1 MTRTKYLIIGNSA
14 AAVGCVEGI
23 RQADPDGEITIVA
36 KEKEH
41 AYSRPLIT
49 YLLGGKVDE
58 AGMAY
63 RPADFYAANRVTT
76 LLGVEA
82 VKVDPEARS
91 VACADGRVLGYE
103 QLLIANGGRPIVPPA
118 LGGADAA
125 GVFTFTTW
133 QDARDIE
140 AYIQANRVDHAV
152 VIGGGLIGLKSVE
165 ALTARKLK
173 VTVLE
178 LAPRILAVT
187 LDQDASNLLAG
198 ALAGAGVELLTN
210 TTAQSIDSTGGKVSG
225 VTLPDGRKIACGLV
239 ILAIGVLPDLSLVA
253 QSGIAT
259 DRGILVDERM
269 AASAAH
275 VYAAGDVAQAP
286 EMLSGERRSIP
297 IWPNA
302 YRQGF
307 IAGTNMAGGDKTYE
321 GGLAMNSVEI
331 CGLATIS
338 AGVTSPPEGQ
348 GYEVLTRL
356 DPKTSNY
363 RKLVVKDGRLVGY
376 VLVGDVDRAGIITGL
391 IKGRVEVKGL
401 EDKLLAADFGL
412 ISLPARHRE
421 RVTAGLGVWS

>member
-1 MTRTKYLIIGNSA
+1 MTNTKYLIIGNSA

-23 RQADPDGEITIVA
+23 RQTDPDGAITIVA
-36 KEKEH
+36 KETEH
-41 AYSRPLIT
+41 VYSRPLIT
-49 YLLGGKVDE
+49 YLLGGKVDAE
-58 AGMAY
+58 GMAY
-63 RPADFYAANRVTT
+63 RPADFYAVNHVET

-82 VKVDPEARS
+82 VKIDPAAKT
-91 VACADGRVLGYE
+91 VTCGHGQVLGYE
-103 QLLIANGGRPIVPPA
+103 HLLIANGGKPIVPPG
-118 LGGADAA
+118 LIGADAA

-140 AYIQANRVDHAV
+140 AYIAANGVEHAV

-187 LDQDASNLLAG
+187 LDQDAANLLAG
-198 ALAGAGVELLTN
+198 ALAGAGVNLLTN
-210 TTAQSIDSTGGKVSG
+210 TTAHSIDTKDGKVTG
-225 VTLPDGRKIACGLV
+225 VTLPDGQQIACGLV
-239 ILAIGVLPDLSLVA
+239 ILAIGVLPDLAILAGSGVA
-253 QSGIAT
+253 T
-259 DRGILVDERM
+259 ERGILVDERM
-269 AASAAH
+269 ATNAAG
-275 VYAAGDVAQAP
+275 VYAAGDVAQAL
-286 EMLSGERRSIP
+286 ELISGERRSIP

-307 IAGTNMAGGDKTYE
+307 IAGANMAGGVKTYE

-348 GYEVLTRL
+348 GYEVLTKL
-356 DPKTSNY
+356 DAKTRNY
-363 RKLVVKDGRLVGY
+363 RKLVVKDHRLVGY